1 MGFARDPRNIWWRKA
16 LFQIHLWAG
25 LTVGLY
31 FVLIGLSGSLVVYKK
46 ELERAMIPHLVSV
59 PVQPRQASFQQMY
72 DAVREKYPTAS
83 ITNVFLYPEGVSWS
97 FRLAQNKERIQVYV
111 DPYTAQILGEDRYAD
126 KFLQWVYDF
135 HVNLLAGPTGK
146 LLNGIGGFL
155 MVLMSIS
162 GIVIWWPGIRHWRN
176 GLRYAWRA
184 GWKRQNY
191 DLHKWVGLASAALL
205 LLLGITGSYW
215 TWPKEYEATL
225 AWITQ
230 GPAKTTAPVVPP
242 GPRETW
248 QDLHVILD
256 RALQTMPE
264 GEPTLFRFAAK
275 PGDTHSLKRLLPSDW
290 RTQGEDTVYLD
301 PATAAVVRVDRHNEQ
316 ALGVRLQRNIYSLHF
331 GTFWGHP
338 TRILWILMGLAPL
351 VLFVTGLLMYWNRV
365 VVKWKRRRR

>member
-16 LFQIHLWAG
+16 MFQIHLWAG

-72 DAVREKYPTAS
+72 DAVREKHPTAS

-97 FRLAQNKERIQVYV
+97 FRLAQNKQRIQVYV

-162 GIVIWWPGIRHWRN
+162 GIVVWWPGIRHWRN

-215 TWPKEYEATL
+215 TWPQEYEATL
-225 AWITQ
+225 AWMTR
-230 GPAKTTAPVVPP
+230 GLAKTTAPIVPP
-242 GPRETW
+242 SPRETW
-248 QDLHVILD
+248 QDLQVILD
-256 RALQTMPE
+256 RARQTIPE
-264 GEPTLFRFAAK
+264 GEATLFRFAAK

-301 PATAAVVRVDRHNEQ
+301 PANAEVVRVDRHNEQ
-316 ALGVRLQRNIYSLHF
+316 ALGVRLQRDIYSLHF